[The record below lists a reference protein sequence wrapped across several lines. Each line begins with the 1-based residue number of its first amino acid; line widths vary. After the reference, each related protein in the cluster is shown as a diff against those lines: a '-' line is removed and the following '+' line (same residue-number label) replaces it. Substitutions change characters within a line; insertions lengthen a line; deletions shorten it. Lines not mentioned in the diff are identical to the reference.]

1 MEKRAVLKNYGL
13 LGAML
18 AAMLT
23 GGVTGWLWP
32 AAAGTVRPLGQ
43 IFINLM
49 FCVVVPL
56 VFSSIAGAIAGM
68 RSVRRAGR
76 IMGVTVL
83 TFVVTGILAA
93 VLMFLL
99 MKAFPPVLTPW
110 QSLPTEAVGDYA
122 APGQLLVN
130 FFTAEDFVGLL
141 SRRAMLP
148 LIVFSV
154 LLGFAAN
161 LAGGPDGP
169 VARGLTA
176 VTQVMMQLIRLLTYY
191 APVAFF
197 AIFAG
202 LVADYGPKIA
212 GAYGRA
218 MAVYYPLCF
227 VYLFTVFPLMARLGL
242 TCALLTGS
250 TRSKERRETLA
261 GLAGGTIDLCI
272 GTHALLTGDVQ
283 YGRLGLVVTDEQH
296 RFGVNQRAALSQKA
310 EAPHMLVL
318 SATPIPRTLALVIY
332 GDLDVSVIDQLPPG
346 RQKVDTFALGE
357 SYRPRVNAFLRK
369 QVQEGHQVFIVCPLV
384 GDGDTLPDERKA
396 VTAYAKKLQ
405 EETFPDL
412 RVSVLHG
419 KMKPKE
425 KEKVMETFAAG
436 ESDILVSTTV
446 VEVGVDVPNATCMVV
461 ENAERF
467 GLSQLHQLR
476 GRVGRGQAKS
486 YCILLSE
493 HPSEETRRRL
503 KVMTRT
509 NNGFEISQED
519 LHLRGP
525 GDFFGQRQHGLPTLK
540 IADLACDMQLLEE
553 AQSAARALLCRDED
567 LSRPEHRPLL
577 ERVRELFHDT
587 ADSMN

>member
-32 AAAGTVRPLGQ
+32 AAAGVLRPLGQ

-110 QSLPTEAVGDYA
+110 QSLPTETVGDYA
-122 APGQLLVN
+122 APDQLLVN

-227 VYLFTVFPLMARLGL
+227 VYLFTAFPLMARLG
-242 TCALLTGS
+242 G
-250 TRSKERRETLA
+250 
-261 GLAGGTIDLCI
+261 
-272 GTHALLTGDVQ
+272 
-283 YGRLGLVVTDEQH
+283 
-296 RFGVNQRAALSQKA
+296 
-310 EAPHMLVL
+310 
-318 SATPIPRTLALVIY
+318 
-332 GDLDVSVIDQLPPG
+332 
-346 RQKVDTFALGE
+346 
-357 SYRPRVNAFLRK
+357 
-369 QVQEGHQVFIVCPLV
+369 
-384 GDGDTLPDERKA
+384 
-396 VTAYAKKLQ
+396 
-405 EETFPDL
+405 
-412 RVSVLHG
+412 
-419 KMKPKE
+419 
-425 KEKVMETFAAG
+425 
-436 ESDILVSTTV
+436 
-446 VEVGVDVPNATCMVV
+446 
-461 ENAERF
+461 
-467 GLSQLHQLR
+467 
-476 GRVGRGQAKS
+476 GRGGVGIMLRHIARPALTS
-486 YCILLSE
+486 LGTCSSVATIPANLE
-493 HPSEETRRRL
+493 AAEDT
-503 KVMTRT
+503 
-509 NNGFEISQED
+509 GISRDVAEMVIPLGATMHMD
-519 LHLRGP
+519 GSC
-525 GDFFGQRQHGLPTLK
+525 FSCVLK
-540 IADLACDMQLLEE
+540 IAFLFGVFGIPFEGAGLIVKILLVAVFSSVAMSGIPGGGYIGEYIICTLFFP
-553 AQSAARALLCRDED
+553 AQMAIAYPIAVTIGNLVDPPATMINAAGDYVVTFLVARFTEGKDW
-567 LSRPEHRPLL
+567 L
-577 ERVRELFHDT
+577 ERAQREKAAH
-587 ADSMN
+587 

>member
-32 AAAGTVRPLGQ
+32 AAAGTLRPLGQ

-161 LAGGPDGP
+161 LTGGPDGP

-227 VYLFTVFPLMARLGL
+227 VYLFRQSGGGGGHRHQPGRGGDGHSSGGHHAHGRLVLQLRAEDRLCLG
-242 TCALLTGS
+242 
-250 TRSKERRETLA
+250 RIRA
-261 GLAGGTIDLCI
+261 GAHMGKAAAHRGGGGAVLC
-272 GTHALLTGDVQ
+272 GDVRCPRR
-283 YGRLGLVVTDEQH
+283 RLHRGVHHLLPLLPPADGDGLPHSGGHRQSGGPARHHDQLLRGLCGLVS
-296 RFGVNQRAALSQKA
+296 GV
-310 EAPHMLVL
+310 P
-318 SATPIPRTLALVIY
+318 
-332 GDLDVSVIDQLPPG
+332 
-346 RQKVDTFALGE
+346 
-357 SYRPRVNAFLRK
+357 
-369 QVQEGHQVFIVCPLV
+369 
-384 GDGDTLPDERKA
+384 
-396 VTAYAKKLQ
+396 
-405 EETFPDL
+405 
-412 RVSVLHG
+412 
-419 KMKPKE
+419 
-425 KEKVMETFAAG
+425 
-436 ESDILVSTTV
+436 
-446 VEVGVDVPNATCMVV
+446 
-461 ENAERF
+461 
-467 GLSQLHQLR
+467 LR
-476 GRVGRGQAKS
+476 GRQRLAHPPSKGIAKA
-486 YCILLSE
+486 
-493 HPSEETRRRL
+493 PS
-503 KVMTRT
+503 
-509 NNGFEISQED
+509 GID
-519 LHLRGP
+519 GCP
-525 GDFFGQRQHGLPTLK
+525 
-540 IADLACDMQLLEE
+540 
-553 AQSAARALLCRDED
+553 
-567 LSRPEHRPLL
+567 
-577 ERVRELFHDT
+577 
-587 ADSMN
+587 

>member
-32 AAAGTVRPLGQ
+32 AAAGTLRPLGQ

-154 LLGFAAN
+154 LL
-161 LAGGPDGP
+161 
-169 VARGLTA
+169 
-176 VTQVMMQLIRLLTYY
+176 
-191 APVAFF
+191 
-197 AIFAG
+197 
-202 LVADYGPKIA
+202 ADYGPKIA

-227 VYLFTVFPLMARLGL
+227 VYLFTAFPLMARLGGGRSGVGIMLRHIARPAL
-242 TCALLTGS
+242 TSLGTCSSVATIPANLEAAEDTGISRDVAEMVIPLGATMHMDGSCFSCVLKIAFVWGVFGQELTWGKLLPIV
-250 TRSKERRETLA
+250 A
-261 GLAGGTIDLCI
+261 VA
-272 GTHALLTGDVQ
+272 
-283 YGRLGLVVTDEQH
+283 
-296 RFGVNQRAALSQKA
+296 
-310 EAPHMLVL
+310 VL
-318 SATPIPRTLALVIY
+318 SAVGMSGVPGGGYIGEYIICSLFFPR
-332 GDLDVSVIDQLPPG
+332 QM
-346 RQKVDTFALGE
+346 E
-357 SYRPRVNAFLRK
+357 MAF
-369 QVQEGHQVFIVCPLV
+369 P
-384 GDGDTLPDERKA
+384 
-396 VTAYAKKLQ
+396 
-405 EETFPDL
+405 
-412 RVSVLHG
+412 
-419 KMKPKE
+419 
-425 KEKVMETFAAG
+425 
-436 ESDILVSTTV
+436 ILVAIGNLVDPPATMINSSGDYV
-446 VEVGVDVPNATCMVV
+446 VSFLVSRFVDGKDWLT
-461 ENAERF
+461 R
-467 GLSQLHQLR
+467 HQK
-476 GRVGRGQAKS
+476 G
-486 YCILLSE
+486 
-493 HPSEETRRRL
+493 
-503 KVMTRT
+503 
-509 NNGFEISQED
+509 
-519 LHLRGP
+519 
-525 GDFFGQRQHGLPTLK
+525 
-540 IADLACDMQLLEE
+540 
-553 AQSAARALLCRDED
+553 
-567 LSRPEHRPLL
+567 
-577 ERVRELFHDT
+577 
-587 ADSMN
+587 